1 MSRAGG
7 GRMPVIQQNEIAE
20 CGLAC
25 LAMVACHHGHAI
37 DLASM
42 RRRFPVSIKGATL
55 SRLIAIAGQ
64 LGLDARPLRIELDY
78 LPQLRTP
85 CIVHWDLN
93 HFVVLKRVAR
103 GKVELHDPARGAVSM
118 PIAEFSRH
126 FTGIVLELTPSAQ
139 FQPVNERQRI
149 AIGALVGRVY
159 GVRRALLQVL
169 ALAIALELCTLALP
183 LAMQW
188 VLDHVLVS
196 ADLGLLNLIGI
207 GFLSVVV
214 FQAAIAAMRGA
225 VVADL
230 GASLNA
236 QWSSNLFGHLLRLP
250 LDYFEKRSVGGVL
263 SRFTSLQAI
272 QQTLTSGF
280 VEAVLDG
287 LTVSL
292 VLIVLLFYSPR
303 LTLVV
308 VAGFAL
314 YALLRWL
321 AYKQQQRLKEAQ
333 LVHAAH
339 QQSLLIESVH
349 GIQTIKLGNHQPQ
362 RRAQVANANV
372 EVANREAA
380 LGRIGAVFGA
390 LSRLVFGAQRI
401 ALIWIAAWMTLRG
414 EFTAGMLVV
423 FVAYAELFAM
433 RTGNL
438 IDRLVEF
445 RLLSVHGQRIADIAL
460 ERPEPH
466 AESAYSGPPPEAALR
481 LHAVSFRYAQDEPWI
496 LRNCELSIAP
506 GESVAIVGPS
516 GSGKTTL
523 AKVLLG
529 LLHPA
534 HGHIS
539 LGDLDIRHLGL
550 TQYRDRFA
558 AVMQDDTLFAGSIA
572 ANIAS
577 FAGDADM
584 QAIIAAAR
592 AAMIHEDI
600 VRMPMGYESLVGDMG
615 SALSGGQKQRV
626 LLARALYKRPAVLLL
641 DEATSHLD
649 VALERAINHAVADL
663 AMTRIIIAH
672 RPETVLSADRILMLQ
687 SGNAVVISRTEY
699 EEHSGLT
706 RR

>member
-445 RLLSVHGQRIADIAL
+445 RLLSVHAQRIADIAL

-539 LGDLDIRHLGL
+539 LGDVDIRHLGL

-687 SGNAVVISRTEY
+687 SGNAVAISRTEY

>member
-118 PIAEFSRH
+118 PTAEFSRH
-126 FTGIVLELTPSAQ
+126 FTGIVLELTPSAH

-445 RLLSVHGQRIADIAL
+445 RLLSVHAQRIADIAL

-539 LGDLDIRHLGL
+539 LGDVDIRHLGL

-592 AAMIHEDI
+592 AAMIHDDI